1 MSLRQ
6 LLNFVYSWALQR
18 IDSEELSTWKDEL
31 DEPYWKRSG
40 RRVVTESVVEDELS
54 AFAAAI

>member
-18 IDSEELSTWKDEL
+18 IDPEELSTWKDEL
-31 DEPYWKRSG
+31 DEPYWKRSS